1 MTIAD
6 LGRGMQSRI
15 VSISGDDSIRQH
27 LETLGF
33 VRGTQVTVVLESN
46 GAMVLDVY
54 GSRVAVGN
62 EIAKRISV
70 EGVPEPVQY

>member
-1 MTIAD
+1 MTLDD
-6 LGRGMQSRI
+6 LGKGMQSRI
-15 VSISGDDSIRQH
+15 VSVSGDDSVRQH

-33 VRGTQVTVVLESN
+33 VRGTQVTVVLESD